1 MILIILRQVIIMFI
15 LAGIGFIMF
24 RAKKISNE
32 GSKTIGNILI
42 YLSLPCVIIRGFLVE
57 YSPERVRGLEISA
70 LLALL
75 VLLLSMLI
83 ARLCCRKH
91 AIDNFAGSF
100 SNPGFFGIPIIA
112 ATFGSDAVFYVAA
125 FVAFLNLLQ
134 WTYGVWLLKNS
145 GSDGLLVKREKT
157 GAGNA
162 EEAVKKTLLQLIKA
176 PFMIAILI
184 GLFFLFTQIK
194 MPQIISSSIDF
205 IADIN
210 TPLAMFTIGI
220 YAAQTD
226 LARMFLKKRLYL
238 VTAVKLVIIPLIAM
252 LLLKV
257 IPVSN
262 TVMKDCILI
271 AAACPVGSNIAVY
284 AQLYDKDYKYAVE
297 TVVISTI
304 FSIATIPGIMALSN
318 IIPAIF
324 T

>member
-1 MILIILRQVIIMFI
+1 MILIILRQVIIMFL
-15 LAGIGFIMF
+15 LAAIGYIMF
-24 RAKKISNE
+24 RAKKISSE
-32 GSKTIGNILI
+32 GSRTIGNILI
-42 YLSLPCVIIRGFLVE
+42 YLSLPCVIINGFLVE
-57 YSPERVRGLEISA
+57 YSAEKVTGLALSA

-83 ARLCCRKH
+83 SRICCGRH

-112 ATFGSDAVFYVAA
+112 ATFGNETVFYVAA

-134 WTYGVWLLKNS
+134 WTYGVGLLKNC
-145 GSDGLLVKREKT
+145 GSDGLLVKRDKCEK
-157 GAGNA
+157 GNA
-162 EEAVKKTLLQLIKA
+162 GKAVKQTLLQLIKA

-184 GLFFLFTQIK
+184 GLFFFFTQIR
-194 MPQIISSSIDF
+194 MPEIIGKCIKY

-226 LARMFLKKRLYL
+226 LIRMFLKKRLYL

-252 LLLKV
+252 VLLKV
-257 IPVSN
+257 FPVEN
-262 TVMKDCILI
+262 PVMKDCILI

-284 AQLYDKDYKYAVE
+284 AQLYDSDYKYAVE

-304 FSIATIPGIMALSN
+304 FSIATIPAVMALSN
-318 IIPAIF
+318 ILPF
-324 T
+324 